1 MDTGLD
7 APSSLKETSPGSHS
21 CTPWKDQDMKVQRLL
36 FLVLLLRCPGSP
48 NPNLVH
54 VVPGRFP
61 LGPDGVGVLW
71 KLPIITAPLGVCVLL
86 IYIWRTILA
95 AQDAS
100 EDGEQRAFRAKKREL
115 QEYQRWMEDHC
126 NALSSLKTTQEAEL
140 KLLRRKVGI
149 VVDFS
154 EQRRVAAEE
163 KVAKTRRDLEAT
175 ESQLSAAVENLKG
188 IKEETDK
195 YKREVGALQDQ
206 LREAELTFKHKIA
219 AHERSALDNWTKAR
233 VWERKIVQQ
242 SRENAYVRHRLHMMR
257 RGTLPEGSM
266 RQEPMPGRPETQN
279 RVRRG
284 LWSDAETGASPM
296 GNRGTEPPR
305 DPGMSKVG
313 TDVRGFPHAPR
324 PPHMPYHM
332 GQGLPGFT
340 GYGPPAPPPHGWTWG
355 PQAQLVPATHG
366 LRPYSETCGTQG
378 DNSGTPPKKVPQK
391 DQNPVDA
398 RGPAPVPGPL
408 GPPYPTD
415 PPSSPSWGPGAHL
428 PPPTQWSL
436 RPYPAPE
443 PTAQG
448 GMI

>member
-284 LWSDAETGASPM
+284 LWSDAETGGSPM

-340 GYGPPAPPPHGWTWG
+340 GYGPPPPPPHGWTWG

-398 RGPAPVPGPL
+398 RGPPPVPGPL